1 MKRLRALKEY
11 GPAAA
16 GPMLVAVGGA
26 AAALTA
32 LLPPVAA
39 FALVGAGV
47 VGTGATIV
55 DKVRRE
61 RWGRRARLKEA
72 LVHHPP
78 KRASNCDRHDLGI
91 DRSSIVTK
99 KADENGDRQPY
110 IPRDADDELDRALG
124 SDHFVVVRGASKA
137 GKSRSAFEAILRCDD
152 PLLFAARKKAAVA
165 DIAENV
171 DLLPRGPAI
180 LWLDKIDGYV
190 RAGTFDTAV
199 RDELLA
205 RGDLKIVGTIEDTA
219 WSLTV
224 KADGDAGTTYEAAE
238 VLKSATEVRVER
250 ASVAEQGRAAELYPD
265 EQFGASI
272 GAHFVAASALRDRY
286 LAGRDEETTTVR
298 ATADWQRTGMPNP
311 IPKDVLQE
319 LHVHYLRGAVAEGVL
334 EASIAWANAAD
345 GAGARLLHS
354 HGSPAPA
361 YSVPDHIVEW
371 LTKSSPEK
379 VKQAAWNLAIA
390 EAGAGEAVAI
400 GARALELH
408 EREGIGLSPA
418 QSAFERALEKSE
430 PDTREKRVAAT
441 RLAMLMRRLKQDDLA
456 EPYFQQAIDNGSMV
470 AANNYGY
477 MLMQHGSFT
486 KAKPVLV
493 LAVARGSRTAA
504 FNLLQTLAELD
515 EIDLAE
521 ELLRPHVEDNPA
533 AALMLGNVHHR
544 DDLEEADR
552 LYALVREGSEDR
564 DIGFRRRAGVL
575 RALIAEQQGHPEE
588 ADSLYL
594 ESCEPD
600 EWDLIAER
608 LDHVGLVAELS
619 ELRQQIASRIAP

>member
-1 MKRLRALKEY
+1 MKRLRVLREY

-16 GPMLVAVGGA
+16 GPVLVAVGGA
-26 AAALTA
+26 AAAATA

-39 FALVGAGV
+39 FALLGAGV
-47 VGTGATIV
+47 AGAGVTV
-55 DKVRRE
+55 VNKFQSE
-61 RWGRRARLKEA
+61 KKARRARLKAA
-72 LVHHPP
+72 LVYHPP
-78 KRASNCDRHDLGI
+78 KRASECDRHDLGI
-91 DRSSIVTK
+91 DRSSIVTE
-99 KADENGDRQPY
+99 ADENGDRQPY
-110 IPRDADDELDRALG
+110 IPRDADDELDRALN
-124 SDHFVVVRGASKA
+124 SAHFVVVRGASKA
-137 GKSRSAFEAILRCDD
+137 GKSRTAFEAIRRRDD
-152 PLLFAARKKAAVA
+152 PTLFAARKKAPVS

-171 DLLPRGPAI
+171 ELLPGGPAI

-224 KADGDAGTTYEAAE
+224 EADGDAGTAYEAAD
-238 VLKSATEVRVER
+238 VLNSARQVRVER
-250 ASVAEQGRAAELYPD
+250 ASVAEQGRAAEIYPD
-265 EQFGASI
+265 EQFEASI
-272 GAHFVAASALRDRY
+272 GAHFVAASALRNRY
-286 LAGRDEETTTVR
+286 LAGSDEETTTVR

-311 IPKDVLQE
+311 IPKDALHE
-319 LHVHYLRGAVAEGVL
+319 LYVHYLGGAVADGVL
-334 EASIAWANAAD
+334 EVSIAWANSAD

-354 HGSPAPA
+354 HGLPAPA

-371 LTKSSPEK
+371 LTKSSPAK

-430 PDTREKRVAAT
+430 PNTREKRVAAT
-441 RLAMLMRRLKQDDLA
+441 RLAMLMRRRKQDDLA
-456 EPYFQQAIDNGSMV
+456 APYFQQAIDNGSMV
-470 AANNYGY
+470 AANNFGY
-477 MLMQHGSFT
+477 MLMQQESFS
-486 KAKPVLV
+486 KAKSVLV
-493 LAVARGSRTAA
+493 VAVERGSRTAA
-504 FNLLQTLAELD
+504 FNLLQTLAELS

-533 AALMLGNVHHR
+533 AALMLGNVRHR

-564 DIGFRRRAGVL
+564 DIEFRRRAGVL
-575 RALIAEQQGHPEE
+575 RALIAERQERHEA
-588 ADSLYL
+588 ADSLYR

-608 LDHVGLVAELS
+608 LDHVGLTAELS
-619 ELRQQIASRIAP
+619 ELRGQIARRIAA